1 MRRPLTSLAFAT
13 IARALAH
20 GGATEI
26 GDARLKPAIASNISA
41 ASSAVRAR
49 GPCTW
54 PGSQA
59 SGIGQVGVSPG
70 VGRIPTMPQNE
81 AGIRIEQPKSVPCAS
96 GTIPVATATAD
107 PPEEPAGLNAGF
119 QGLRVRPNTSLK
131 VLAPAANSGVLVLPS
146 TMTPAAFRRRTTSAS
161 SVGTLSLNS
170 GEPEVVRMPAVGPT
184 SLTTP
189 GNPTTAP
196 SLSPRLTAA
205 SRTA

>member
-1 MRRPLTSLAFAT
+1 MRSPLTSLAFAT

-26 GDARLKPAIASNISA
+26 GDLRLKPTMVSNISA

-59 SGIGQVGVSPG
+59 SGIGQFGVSPG
-70 VGRIPTMPQNE
+70 VGLMPTMPQND

-96 GTIPVATATAD
+96 GTMPVATATAD
-107 PPEEPAGLNAGF
+107 PPDEPDGLNAGF
-119 QGLRVRPNTSLK
+119 QGLRVTPNTSLK

-146 TMTPAAFRRRTTSAS
+146 TMAPAAFRRRTASAS
-161 SVGTLSLNS
+161 STGTLSANS
-170 GEPEVVRMPAVGPT
+170 GEK
-184 SLTTP
+184 
-189 GNPTTAP
+189 
-196 SLSPRLTAA
+196 
-205 SRTA
+205 